1 MGETLPAQ
9 TPLGLGQLQASLT
22 MSFFEKK
29 REVFGLFVVD
39 LVKTDYI
46 KEFKA
51 NNKKEQLRYIP

>member
-39 LVKTDYI
+39 LVKLI
-46 KEFKA
+46 
-51 NNKKEQLRYIP
+51 I